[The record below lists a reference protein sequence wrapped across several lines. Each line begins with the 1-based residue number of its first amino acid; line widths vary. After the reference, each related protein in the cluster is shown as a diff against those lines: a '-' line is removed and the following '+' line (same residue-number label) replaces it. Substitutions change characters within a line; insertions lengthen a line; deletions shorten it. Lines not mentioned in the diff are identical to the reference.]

1 MRGDKMLREKLKE
14 IELKITELA
23 DYLQISRPTMYKYIE
38 SYDNGDYSDIN
49 NKVLKLFNYIMSNP
63 LVGKKVVINYIFTN
77 LVEVKE
83 METKDENKS
92 YVAIKKY
99 ILENPDSEK
108 SEFIKLIV
116 QKSVF
121 DNMISYMMEVY
132 PLLRKRKLTDEEI
145 EKLKIIDEINDKY
158 EGDK

>member
-1 MRGDKMLREKLKE
+1 MLREKLKE

-38 SYDNGDYSDIN
+38 SYDSGDYSDIN

-63 LVGKKVVINYIFTN
+63 LIGKKVVINYIFTN

-83 METKDENKS
+83 MEAKDENKN